1 MPAYRLRST
10 HHNPDGSVETPAAD
24 ILISAQ
30 DDRQADAQAR
40 DFPLEGF
47 VDDADFAWL
56 TDEEGRVVCCFPV
69 APGRAT

>member
-1 MPAYRLRST
+1 MPAYCLRST
-10 HHNPDGSVETPAAD
+10 HHNLDGSVETAAAD

-30 DDRQADAQAR
+30 DDRHADAQAR

-56 TDEEGRVVCCFPV
+56 TDEDGRVVCCFPV
-69 APGRAT
+69 AAGRAT

>member
-10 HHNPDGSVETPAAD
+10 HHNPDGSIETPAAD
-24 ILISAQ
+24 IIISAR
-30 DDRQADAQAR
+30 DDGHANAQAR

-56 TDEEGRVVCCFPV
+56 IDEDGRVIDSFPV
-69 APGRAT
+69 APGRSA

>member
-10 HHNPDGSVETPAAD
+10 RHNPDGSVDTPSAD
-24 ILISAQ
+24 ILISAR
-30 DDRQADAQAR
+30 DDRHADAQAR

-56 TDEEGRVVCCFPV
+56 TDEDGRVVCCFPV
-69 APGRAT
+69 AAGRAA

>member
-1 MPAYRLRST
+1 MPVYRLRST
-10 HHNPDGSVETPAAD
+10 HHNPDGSVEPPSAD

-30 DDRQADAQAR
+30 ADRQADAHAR

-69 APGRAT
+69 AQGRTT

>member
-10 HHNPDGSVETPAAD
+10 HHNPNGSVETPAAD

-30 DDRQADAQAR
+30 DDIQADAQAR
-40 DFPLEGF
+40 GIPLEGF

-56 TDEEGRVVCCFPV
+56 TDEDGRLVCCFMV
-69 APGRAT
+69 APGRAI

>member
-24 ILISAQ
+24 IVISAR
-30 DDRQADAQAR
+30 DDCDAKAQAR

-56 TDEEGRVVCCFPV
+56 IDEDGRMIDSFPV
-69 APGRAT
+69 APGRSA